1 MNAIHQGTRKI
12 GTHSV
17 EVLGAV
23 HSDERNGAYLDSG
36 VGNCI
41 PLGVGGG
48 GWNALMPLSG
58 HPNLAQKPSE
68 GPHG

>member
-1 MNAIHQGTRKI
+1 MNAIHRGTGKI
-12 GTHSV
+12 GIHSV
-17 EVLGAV
+17 VALGAV
-23 HSDERNGAYLDSG
+23 HNVVRIGAHLDSE

-41 PLGVGGG
+41 PLGVGVG
-48 GWNALMPLSG
+48 GWNAQMSHSG